1 MQEEQQFATQM
12 AHLARAFR
20 SELDRRLQPT
30 GLSQARWL
38 VLWYLMRNDTPPTQR
53 ELANLIGIESPTLA
67 RTLDALE
74 EKQLIR
80 RDPCQVDRRIKR
92 VLLTPQASKITSD
105 IESIANQLRTE
116 VFQDI
121 DPELL
126 KQCHQLHKQLLRN
139 LESVSIKTGS

>member
-1 MQEEQQFATQM
+1 MYKEQQFATQM
-12 AHLARAFR
+12 AHLSRAFR

-38 VLWYLMRNDTPPTQR
+38 VLWYLMRNETPPTQR
-53 ELANLIGIESPTLA
+53 ELASLIGIESPTLA

-80 RDPCQVDRRIKR
+80 RDPCQVDRRVKR
-92 VLLTPQASKITSD
+92 VLLTPQANKITQD
-105 IESIANQLRTE
+105 IELIAGQLRAE
-116 VFQDI
+116 VFQGV

-126 KQCHQLHKQLLRN
+126 QQCHQLHQQLLSN
-139 LESVSIKTGS
+139 LEAVSIRSGS